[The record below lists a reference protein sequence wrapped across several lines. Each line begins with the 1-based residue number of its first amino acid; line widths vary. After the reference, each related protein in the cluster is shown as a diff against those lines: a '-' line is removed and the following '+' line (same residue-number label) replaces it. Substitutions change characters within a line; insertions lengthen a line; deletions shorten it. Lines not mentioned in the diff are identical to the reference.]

1 MSNREHNEQALPLGF
16 VYTAEVVDPRGFVTQ
31 RQECKNLIPQVGI
44 NHVVGTA
51 IRGTVATIPSWYVGV
66 YEGNFVPSSGTTA
79 ANLQAD
85 AQESIAYNETTRPE
99 WNEAYDGVQLV
110 SNLASRAEF
119 TFSATKRIYGGFLC
133 ANSAKSSNTGT
144 LLSIAR
150 FASPMDVPQGS
161 VLRLAISITIVPA
174 S

>member
-16 VYTAEVVDPRGFVTQ
+16 VYAAEVVDADGKVTQ
-31 RQECKNLIPQVGI
+31 RQECKNLIPQAGI

-51 IRGTVATIPSWYVGV
+51 IRGTVSTIPTWYVGV
-66 YEGNFVPSSGTTA
+66 YEGNFVPGSGTTA
-79 ANLQAD
+79 ANLQTD
-85 AQESIAYNETTRPE
+85 AQESIAYNEATRPE

-119 TFSATKRIYGGFLC
+119 TFNATKRIYGGFLC

-150 FASPMDVPQGS
+150 FASPMDVPVGS
-161 VLRLAISITIVPA
+161 VLRLAISITIIPA